1 MASPSATNVVAGKPV
16 ATGGVLAAPL
26 GTALPTDT
34 TTAPNASFTGLGYV
48 SEDGVKKS
56 ENRDNS
62 DIKEWGGLLVKRSQ
76 TGFEATFQFQLLE
89 YLNADGA
96 KAVYGDSAVTVTA
109 ASASHGAQ
117 LAVVVN
123 GSAAPHKAWIFD
135 MFDGPA
141 KVRIAIADGQITDVG
156 DTSFDAS
163 DGAVRDVTL
172 TCYPVDGVL
181 YTEFTD
187 DGQLTA

>member
-26 GTALPTDT
+26 GTALPADT
-34 TTAPNASFTGLGYV
+34 STTPNAAFKGLGYV

-56 ENRDNS
+56 ENRDS
-62 DIKEWGGLLVKRSQ
+62 SEIKEWGGLTVKKSQ

-89 YLNADGA
+89 YLNPDGA

-117 LAVVVN
+117 MSVAVN

-135 MFDGPA
+135 MFDGLA
-141 KVRIAIADGQITDVG
+141 KVRIAIPDGQITDVG

-163 DGAVRDVTL
+163 DGAVRDVTI
-172 TCYPVDGVL
+172 TCYPVAGVL
-181 YTEFTD
+181 YTELTD
-187 DGQLTA
+187 DGLVTP